1 MVMRSSTGVSQSAP
15 NGSSRQQQGWERL
28 TELLEKC
35 DGRQGLKS
43 LNAAELRELQRLYRS
58 ASSDL
63 SLARSQGRQQLADY
77 LNQLLGRAH
86 GLVYARPP
94 QRRVKLGEFFGVT
107 LPRTCKRNWP
117 YWAVSLAI
125 LFVGSGIGFSLT
137 ARNPAWAEVLVSRGM
152 REMIE
157 PFVQD
162 EKPAGEY
169 FQDAAGTL
177 GGGGGFSSVLM
188 TNNIRVA
195 LLCFALGISFG
206 LGTLYVL
213 AQNALMLGSA
223 LGLGAAHGKLLL
235 ISSVVAPHGVVELS
249 AVVLAGAAGLRLG
262 YALVNPEDLLR
273 RDALML
279 AARDAGQMALGTV
292 PMFIYA
298 GLVEG
303 IVSPQS
309 TGLLASDVV
318 RVLIGL
324 TGGLL
329 LYCWL
334 LAGDLI
340 FGSESSAFRAQ
351 GSAPTG
357 GLRGLGSAPTGGLRG
372 LGTAPTGGLR
382 GQGTA
387 PTGGLR
393 GQGTA
398 PTGGLRGQGTAPT
411 GSRGGKAR

>member
-1 MVMRSSTGVSQSAP
+1 MRSAMAIADANSLR
-15 NGSSRQQQGWERL
+15 SSSPQQRWERL
-28 TELLEKC
+28 TDLLEKC
-35 DGRQGLKS
+35 EGRQGLKALS
-43 LNAAELRELQRLYRS
+43 AAELRELQRLYRS
-58 ASSDL
+58 AASDL

-77 LNQLLGRAH
+77 LNQLVGRAH

-94 QRRVKLGEFFGVT
+94 RRRVMLGEFFGVT

-125 LFVGSGIGFSLT
+125 ILVGSSLGLVLT
-137 ARNPAWAEVLVSRGM
+137 AHNPAWAEVLVSRGM

-157 PFVQD
+157 PFVKE
-162 EKPAGEY
+162 EK
-169 FQDAAGTL
+169 AAGQYFENAAQL
-177 GGGGGFSSVLM
+177 LGGGGFSGVLM

-206 LGTLYVL
+206 LGTVYVL
-213 AQNALMLGSA
+213 AQNSLMLGSA

-235 ISSVVAPHGVVELS
+235 ISSVVAPHGVVEVS
-249 AVVLAGAAGLRLG
+249 AVALAGAAGLRLG
-262 YALVNPEDLLR
+262 YALVNPGDLLR
-273 RDALML
+273 RDALLL

-303 IVSPQS
+303 LVSPQS
-309 TGLLASDVV
+309 AGLLANDVIRLLV
-318 RVLIGL
+318 GF

-340 FGSESSAFRAQ
+340 FDPSARQASRAK
-351 GSAPTG
+351 PP
-357 GLRGLGSAPTGGLRG
+357 RRPRKR
-372 LGTAPTGGLR
+372 P
-382 GQGTA
+382 
-387 PTGGLR
+387 
-393 GQGTA
+393 
-398 PTGGLRGQGTAPT
+398 
-411 GSRGGKAR
+411 